1 MAEEEFYYTKKKL
14 NETQR
19 YKVNLDNLKLE
30 YVVEKKYRL
39 LSIWET
45 DIKNDNY
52 KKILKNY
59 GIY

>member
-1 MAEEEFYYTKKKL
+1 MVF
-14 NETQR
+14 
-19 YKVNLDNLKLE
+19 DNLKLE